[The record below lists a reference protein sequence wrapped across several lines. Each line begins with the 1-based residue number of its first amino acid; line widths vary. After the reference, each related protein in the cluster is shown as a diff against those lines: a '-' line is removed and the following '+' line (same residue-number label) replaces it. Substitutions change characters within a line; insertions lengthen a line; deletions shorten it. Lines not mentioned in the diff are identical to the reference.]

1 MSVSSS
7 SSPERYCLG
16 GLMKDIDKEPSPRDF
31 DFDSKDET
39 SYKTSGEQ
47 KLSLDSLYSFNS
59 SNSLFSPAIDNN
71 KMGSQDSPI
80 KGDNSFLFSQ
90 KSILSAFSSQKTTIL
105 LQKSLM
111 EASKDA
117 LNNIINEMSGCYSTI
132 IKNKNGN
139 YFCSDLFK
147 VCDKKQRIKILKE
160 VSNTMSEDC
169 VDEYGTHPI
178 QTLIE
183 LAASEE
189 EYKLLLL
196 SFNDYN
202 KILRAALN
210 QNGTYV
216 IQKLIRHIPEKYR
229 MEFNLIFVKFICILS
244 MDMYGVCTVIKFINY
259 TKNEIIEKQLLNLIL
274 TNFVNISENQYGN
287 YLIQNIMEQWWNTSK
302 GLYLKKL
309 CIDKFHLLAGN
320 HYSSYVCD
328 MFLKLSSYEDKSLLM
343 SSLINCKTINLIS
356 CNNSG
361 KIIMNK
367 LMNALKQN
375 KDEKGN
381 AFKNNNNPLSMNNI
395 VNNKINVIKKEKNEK
410 NDGNNNHQK

>member
-16 GLMKDIDKEPSPRDF
+16 GLMKDIDKEPSPRDY

-47 KLSLDSLYSFNS
+47 KLSLDSIYSFRS
-59 SNSLFSPAIDNN
+59 SNSIFTPSIDKSNFNSEDSKIKACSPFCFS
-71 KMGSQDSPI
+71 K
-80 KGDNSFLFSQ
+80 KT
-90 KSILSAFSSQKTTIL
+90 ILSAFTSQKTTII
-105 LQKSLM
+105 LQKSLNN
-111 EASKDA
+111 ASKETLD
-117 LNNIINEMSGCYSTI
+117 NIIDEMSGCYSSVI
-132 IKNKNGN
+132 RNKNGN

-147 VCDKKQRIKILKE
+147 VCDKSQRIKVLKE
-160 VSNTMSEDC
+160 LSNTLSEDC
-169 VDEYGTHPI
+169 IDEYGTHPI

-183 LAASEE
+183 LAESED

-196 SFNDYN
+196 SFDDYN
-202 KILRAALN
+202 KILRAALS

-229 MEFNLIFVKFICILS
+229 MEFNIIFVKFVCILS

-259 TKNEIIEKQLLNLIL
+259 TKNEIIEKQLLNIIL

-287 YLIQNIMEQWWNTSK
+287 YLVQNIMEQWWKTSK
-302 GLYLKKL
+302 GLYLKKI

-328 MFLKLSSYEDKSLLM
+328 IFLKLSSLEDKKLLM
-343 SSLINCKTINLIS
+343 SSLINRKTINLFNCS
-356 CNNSG
+356 NSG

-367 LMNALKQN
+367 LLSALRQT
-375 KDEKGN
+375 KDYN
-381 AFKNNNNPLSMNNI
+381 NYKNGKIPNNYNNI
-395 VNNKINVIKKEKNEK
+395 KVVMKEKNEIV
-410 NDGNNNHQK
+410 DGNNHHQQ

>member
-16 GLMKDIDKEPSPRDF
+16 GLMKDIDKEPSPRDY

-47 KLSLDSLYSFNS
+47 KLSLDSIYSFRS
-59 SNSLFSPAIDNN
+59 SSSLFTPSIEKSNFNSEDV
-71 KMGSQDSPI
+71 KI
-80 KGDNSFLFSQ
+80 KTVNPFLFS
-90 KSILSAFSSQKTTIL
+90 KTTILSAFTSQKTTIN
-105 LQKSLM
+105 LQKSLNN
-111 EASKDA
+111 ASKETLD
-117 LNNIINEMSGCYSTI
+117 NIIDEMSGCYSSVI
-132 IKNKNGN
+132 RNKNGN

-147 VCDKKQRIKILKE
+147 VCDKSQRIKVLKE
-160 VSNTMSEDC
+160 LSNTLSEDC
-169 VDEYGTHPI
+169 IDEYGTHPI

-183 LAASEE
+183 LAESED

-202 KILRAALN
+202 KILRAALS

-229 MEFNLIFVKFICILS
+229 MEFNLIFVKFVCILS

-287 YLIQNIMEQWWNTSK
+287 YLVQNIMEQWWKTSK
-302 GLYLKKL
+302 GIYLKKI

-328 MFLKLSSYEDKSLLM
+328 IFLKLSSLEDKKLLM
-343 SSLINCKTINLIS
+343 SSLINCKTINLFNCS
-356 CNNSG
+356 NSG

-367 LMNALKQN
+367 LMNALRQT
-375 KDEKGN
+375 KDSN
-381 AFKNNNNPLSMNNI
+381 NYKNCKIPNSFNNI
-395 VNNKINVIKKEKNEK
+395 KVIKKEKNEIT
-410 NDGNNNHQK
+410 DGKSTINNNCK

>member
-16 GLMKDIDKEPSPRDF
+16 GLMKDIDKEPSPRDY

-47 KLSLDSLYSFNS
+47 KLSLDSIYSFRS
-59 SNSLFSPAIDNN
+59 SNSIFTPSIEKSNFNSEDVKIKTGSPFFFS
-71 KMGSQDSPI
+71 K
-80 KGDNSFLFSQ
+80 KT
-90 KSILSAFSSQKTTIL
+90 ILSAFTSQKTTII
-105 LQKSLM
+105 LQKSLNN
-111 EASKDA
+111 ASKETLD
-117 LNNIINEMSGCYSTI
+117 NIIDEMSGCYSSI
-132 IKNKNGN
+132 IRNKNGN

-147 VCDKKQRIKILKE
+147 VCDKSQRIKVLKE
-160 VSNTMSEDC
+160 LSNTLSEDC
-169 VDEYGTHPI
+169 IDEYGTHPI

-183 LAASEE
+183 LAESED

-202 KILRAALN
+202 KILRAALS

-229 MEFNLIFVKFICILS
+229 MEFNLIFVKFVCILS

-287 YLIQNIMEQWWNTSK
+287 YLVQNIMEQWWKTSK
-302 GLYLKKL
+302 GIYLKKI

-328 MFLKLSSYEDKSLLM
+328 IFLKLSSLEDKKLLM
-343 SSLINCKTINLIS
+343 SSLINCKTINLFNCS
-356 CNNSG
+356 NSG

-367 LMNALKQN
+367 LMNALRQT
-375 KDEKGN
+375 KDSN
-381 AFKNNNNPLSMNNI
+381 NYKNCKIPNNFNNI
-395 VNNKINVIKKEKNEK
+395 KVVKKEKNETI
-410 NDGNNNHQK
+410 DGNSHHQQ

>member
-16 GLMKDIDKEPSPRDF
+16 GLMKDIDKEPSPRDY

-47 KLSLDSLYSFNS
+47 KLSLDSIYSFRS
-59 SNSLFSPAIDNN
+59 SNSIFTPSIEKSKFNSEDSKIKTGSPFFFSKKTI
-71 KMGSQDSPI
+71 M
-80 KGDNSFLFSQ
+80 
-90 KSILSAFSSQKTTIL
+90 SAFTNQKTTII
-105 LQKSLM
+105 LQKSLNNATK
-111 EASKDA
+111 ETLD
-117 LNNIINEMSGCYSTI
+117 NIIDEMSGCYSSI
-132 IKNKNGN
+132 IRNKNGN

-147 VCDKKQRIKILKE
+147 VCDKSQRIKVLKE
-160 VSNTMSEDC
+160 LSNTLSEDC
-169 VDEYGTHPI
+169 IDEYGTHPI

-183 LAASEE
+183 LAESED

-202 KILRAALN
+202 KILRAALS

-229 MEFNLIFVKFICILS
+229 MEFNLIFVKFVCILS

-287 YLIQNIMEQWWNTSK
+287 YLVQNIMEQWWKTSK
-302 GLYLKKL
+302 GIYLKKI

-328 MFLKLSSYEDKSLLM
+328 IFLKLSSLEDKKLLM
-343 SSLINCKTINLIS
+343 SSLINCKTINLFNCS
-356 CNNSG
+356 NSG

-367 LMNALKQN
+367 LMNALRQT
-375 KDEKGN
+375 KDSN
-381 AFKNNNNPLSMNNI
+381 NYKNCKIPNSFNNI
-395 VNNKINVIKKEKNEK
+395 KVIKKEKNEIT
-410 NDGNNNHQK
+410 DGKSTINNNCK

>member
-16 GLMKDIDKEPSPRDF
+16 GLMKDIDKEPSPRDY

-47 KLSLDSLYSFNS
+47 KLSLDSIYSFRS
-59 SNSLFSPAIDNN
+59 SNSIFTPSIEKSNFNSEDVKIKTGNPFS
-71 KMGSQDSPI
+71 
-80 KGDNSFLFSQ
+80 FS
-90 KSILSAFSSQKTTIL
+90 KKTILSSFTSQKTTII
-105 LQKSLM
+105 LQKSLNN
-111 EASKDA
+111 ASKETLD
-117 LNNIINEMSGCYSTI
+117 NIIDEMSGCYSSVI
-132 IKNKNGN
+132 RNKNGN

-147 VCDKKQRIKILKE
+147 VCDKSQRIKVLKE
-160 VSNTMSEDC
+160 LSNTLSEDC
-169 VDEYGTHPI
+169 IDEYGTHPI

-183 LAASEE
+183 LAESED

-202 KILRAALN
+202 KILRAALS

-229 MEFNLIFVKFICILS
+229 MEFNLIFVKFVCILS

-287 YLIQNIMEQWWNTSK
+287 YLVQNIMEQWWKTSK
-302 GLYLKKL
+302 GIYLKKI

-328 MFLKLSSYEDKSLLM
+328 IFLKLSSLEDKKLLM
-343 SSLINCKTINLIS
+343 SSLINCKTINLFNCS
-356 CNNSG
+356 NSG

-367 LMNALKQN
+367 LMNALRQT
-375 KDEKGN
+375 KDSN
-381 AFKNNNNPLSMNNI
+381 NYKNCKIPNSFNNI
-395 VNNKINVIKKEKNEK
+395 KVIKKEKNEIT
-410 NDGNNNHQK
+410 DGKSTINNNCK

>member
-16 GLMKDIDKEPSPRDF
+16 GLMKDIDKEPSPRDY

-47 KLSLDSLYSFNS
+47 KLSLDSIYSFRS
-59 SNSLFSPAIDNN
+59 SNSIFTPSIEKSNFNSEDAKIKTGNPFS
-71 KMGSQDSPI
+71 
-80 KGDNSFLFSQ
+80 FS
-90 KSILSAFSSQKTTIL
+90 KKTILSSFTSQKTTII
-105 LQKSLM
+105 LQKSLNN
-111 EASKDA
+111 ASKETLD
-117 LNNIINEMSGCYSTI
+117 NIIDEMSGCYSSVI
-132 IKNKNGN
+132 RNKNGN

-147 VCDKKQRIKILKE
+147 VCDKSQRIKVLKE
-160 VSNTMSEDC
+160 LSNTLSEDC
-169 VDEYGTHPI
+169 IDEYGTHPI

-183 LAASEE
+183 LAESED

-202 KILRAALN
+202 KILRAALS

-229 MEFNLIFVKFICILS
+229 MEFNLIFVKFVCILS

-287 YLIQNIMEQWWNTSK
+287 YLVQNIMEQWWKTSK
-302 GLYLKKL
+302 GIYLKKI

-328 MFLKLSSYEDKSLLM
+328 IFLKLSSLEDKKLLM
-343 SSLINCKTINLIS
+343 SSLINCKTINLFNCS
-356 CNNSG
+356 NSG

-367 LMNALKQN
+367 LMNALRQT
-375 KDEKGN
+375 KDSN
-381 AFKNNNNPLSMNNI
+381 NYKNCKIPNSFNNI
-395 VNNKINVIKKEKNEK
+395 KVIKKEKNEIT
-410 NDGNNNHQK
+410 DGKSAINNNCK

>member
-16 GLMKDIDKEPSPRDF
+16 GLMKDIDKEPSPRDY

-47 KLSLDSLYSFNS
+47 KLSLDSIYSFRS
-59 SNSLFSPAIDNN
+59 SNSIFTPSIEKSNFNSEDVKIKTGNPFS
-71 KMGSQDSPI
+71 
-80 KGDNSFLFSQ
+80 FS
-90 KSILSAFSSQKTTIL
+90 KKTILSSFTSQKTTII
-105 LQKSLM
+105 LQKSLNN
-111 EASKDA
+111 ASKETLD
-117 LNNIINEMSGCYSTI
+117 NIIDEMSGCYSSVI
-132 IKNKNGN
+132 RNKNGN

-147 VCDKKQRIKILKE
+147 VCDKSQRIKVLKE
-160 VSNTMSEDC
+160 LSNTLSEDC
-169 VDEYGTHPI
+169 IDEYGTHPI

-183 LAASEE
+183 LAESED

-202 KILRAALN
+202 KILRAALS

-229 MEFNLIFVKFICILS
+229 MEFNLIFVKFVCILS

-287 YLIQNIMEQWWNTSK
+287 YLVQNIMEQWWKTNK
-302 GLYLKKL
+302 GLYLKKI

-328 MFLKLSSYEDKSLLM
+328 IFLKLSSLEDKKLLM
-343 SSLINCKTINLIS
+343 SSLINCKTINS
-356 CNNSG
+356 FNCSNSG

-367 LMNALKQN
+367 LMNALRQT
-375 KDEKGN
+375 KD
-381 AFKNNNNPLSMNNI
+381 NNNYKNCIIPNNFNNI
-395 VNNKINVIKKEKNEK
+395 KVVKKEKNEIT
-410 NDGNNNHQK
+410 DGNSHHQQ

>member
-1 MSVSSS
+1 M
-7 SSPERYCLG
+7 RL
-16 GLMKDIDKEPSPRDF
+16 KDIDKEPSPRDY

-47 KLSLDSLYSFNS
+47 KLSLDSIYSFRS
-59 SNSLFSPAIDNN
+59 SNSIFTPSIEKSNFNSEDAKIKTGNPFS
-71 KMGSQDSPI
+71 
-80 KGDNSFLFSQ
+80 FS
-90 KSILSAFSSQKTTIL
+90 KKTILSSFTSQKTTII
-105 LQKSLM
+105 LQKSLNN
-111 EASKDA
+111 ASKETLD
-117 LNNIINEMSGCYSTI
+117 NIIDEMSGCYSSVI
-132 IKNKNGN
+132 RNKNGN

-147 VCDKKQRIKILKE
+147 VCDKSQRIKVLKE
-160 VSNTMSEDC
+160 LSNTLSEDC
-169 VDEYGTHPI
+169 IDEYGTHPI

-183 LAASEE
+183 LAESED

-202 KILRAALN
+202 KILRAALS

-229 MEFNLIFVKFICILS
+229 MEFNLIFVKFVCILS

-287 YLIQNIMEQWWNTSK
+287 YLVQNIMEQWWKTSK
-302 GLYLKKL
+302 GIYLKKI

-328 MFLKLSSYEDKSLLM
+328 IFLKLSSLEDKKLLM
-343 SSLINCKTINLIS
+343 SSLINCKTINLFNCS
-356 CNNSG
+356 NSG

-367 LMNALKQN
+367 LMNALRQT
-375 KDEKGN
+375 KDSN
-381 AFKNNNNPLSMNNI
+381 NYKNCKIPNSFNNI
-395 VNNKINVIKKEKNEK
+395 KVIKKEKNEIT
-410 NDGNNNHQK
+410 DGKSTINNNCK

>member
-16 GLMKDIDKEPSPRDF
+16 GLMKDIDKEPSPRDY

-47 KLSLDSLYSFNS
+47 KLSLDSIYSFRS
-59 SNSLFSPAIDNN
+59 SNSIFTPSIEKSNFNSEDAKIKTGNPFS
-71 KMGSQDSPI
+71 
-80 KGDNSFLFSQ
+80 FS
-90 KSILSAFSSQKTTIL
+90 KKTILSSFTSQKTTII
-105 LQKSLM
+105 LQKSLNN
-111 EASKDA
+111 ASKETLD
-117 LNNIINEMSGCYSTI
+117 NIIDEMSGCYSSVI
-132 IKNKNGN
+132 RNKNGN

-147 VCDKKQRIKILKE
+147 VCDKSQRIKVLKE
-160 VSNTMSEDC
+160 LSNTLSEDC
-169 VDEYGTHPI
+169 IDEYGTHPI

-183 LAASEE
+183 LAESED

-202 KILRAALN
+202 KILRAALS

-229 MEFNLIFVKFICILS
+229 MEFNLIFVKFVCILS

-287 YLIQNIMEQWWNTSK
+287 YLVQNIMEQWWKTSK
-302 GLYLKKL
+302 GLYLKKI

-328 MFLKLSSYEDKSLLM
+328 IFLKLSSLEDKKLLM
-343 SSLINCKTINLIS
+343 SSLINCKTINLFNCS
-356 CNNSG
+356 NSG

-367 LMNALKQN
+367 LMNALRQT
-375 KDEKGN
+375 KDSN
-381 AFKNNNNPLSMNNI
+381 NYKNCKIPNNFNNI
-395 VNNKINVIKKEKNEK
+395 KVVKKEKNEK
-410 NDGNNNHQK
+410 IDGNSHHQQ

>member
-16 GLMKDIDKEPSPRDF
+16 GLMKDIDKEPSPRDY

-47 KLSLDSLYSFNS
+47 KLSLDSIYSFRS
-59 SNSLFSPAIDNN
+59 SNSIFTPSIEKSNFNSEDAKIKTGNPFS
-71 KMGSQDSPI
+71 
-80 KGDNSFLFSQ
+80 FS
-90 KSILSAFSSQKTTIL
+90 KKTILSSFTSQKTTII
-105 LQKSLM
+105 LQKSLNN
-111 EASKDA
+111 ASKETLD
-117 LNNIINEMSGCYSTI
+117 NIINEMSGCYSSVI
-132 IKNKNGN
+132 RNKNGN

-147 VCDKKQRIKILKE
+147 VCDKSQRIKVLKE
-160 VSNTMSEDC
+160 LSNTLSEDC
-169 VDEYGTHPI
+169 IDEYGTHPI

-183 LAASEE
+183 LAESED

-202 KILRAALN
+202 KILRAALS

-229 MEFNLIFVKFICILS
+229 MEFNLIFVKFVCILS

-287 YLIQNIMEQWWNTSK
+287 YLVQNIMEQWWKTSK
-302 GLYLKKL
+302 GIYLKKI

-328 MFLKLSSYEDKSLLM
+328 IFLKLSSLEDKKLLM
-343 SSLINCKTINLIS
+343 SSLINCKTINLFNCS
-356 CNNSG
+356 NSG

-367 LMNALKQN
+367 LMNALRQT
-375 KDEKGN
+375 KDSN
-381 AFKNNNNPLSMNNI
+381 NYKNCKIPNNFNNI
-395 VNNKINVIKKEKNEK
+395 KVVKKEKNDAI
-410 NDGNNNHQK
+410 DGNNHHQQ

>member
-16 GLMKDIDKEPSPRDF
+16 GLMKDIDKEPSPRDY

-47 KLSLDSLYSFNS
+47 KLSLDSIYSFRS
-59 SNSLFSPAIDNN
+59 SNSIFTPSIEKSNFNSEDAKIKTGNPFS
-71 KMGSQDSPI
+71 
-80 KGDNSFLFSQ
+80 FS
-90 KSILSAFSSQKTTIL
+90 KKTILSSFTSQKTTII
-105 LQKSLM
+105 LQKSLNN
-111 EASKDA
+111 ASKETLD
-117 LNNIINEMSGCYSTI
+117 NIIDEMSGCYSSVI
-132 IKNKNGN
+132 RNKNGN

-147 VCDKKQRIKILKE
+147 VCDKSQRIKVLKE
-160 VSNTMSEDC
+160 LSNTLSEDC
-169 VDEYGTHPI
+169 IDEYGTHPI

-183 LAASEE
+183 LAESED

-202 KILRAALN
+202 KILRAALS

-229 MEFNLIFVKFICILS
+229 MEFNLIFVKFVCILS

-287 YLIQNIMEQWWNTSK
+287 YLVQNIMEQWWKTSK
-302 GLYLKKL
+302 GIYLKKI

-328 MFLKLSSYEDKSLLM
+328 IFLKLSSLEDKKLLM
-343 SSLINCKTINLIS
+343 SSLINCKTINLFNCS
-356 CNNSG
+356 NSG

-367 LMNALKQN
+367 LMNALRQT
-375 KDEKGN
+375 KDSN
-381 AFKNNNNPLSMNNI
+381 NYKNCKIPNNFNNI
-395 VNNKINVIKKEKNEK
+395 KVIKKEKNEIT
-410 NDGNNNHQK
+410 DGKSTINNNCK